1 MFGILISAIDY
12 NVGNAIQ
19 WVLMS
24 LMLLASVALIVVVMM
39 QKSSGDDSVSAIT
52 GGGSDSFYGKN
63 KSKTVESKLRKL
75 TVVCI
80 VLMTVL
86 MIAFYV
92 IERLLYVG
100 A

>member
-63 KSKTVESKLRKL
+63 KSQTKEGLLRKL
-75 TVVCI
+75 T
-80 VLMTVL
+80 
-86 MIAFYV
+86 IAFAV
-92 IERLLYVG
+92 SVFVLSVVFFIIAKNTG
-100 A
+100 IQG